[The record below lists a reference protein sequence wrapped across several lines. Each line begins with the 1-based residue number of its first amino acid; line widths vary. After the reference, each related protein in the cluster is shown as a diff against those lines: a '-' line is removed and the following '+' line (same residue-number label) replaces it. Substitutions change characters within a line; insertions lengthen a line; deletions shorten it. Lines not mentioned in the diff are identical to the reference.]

1 VAILTILCIAFWA
14 VALITGLDSFAIVA
28 IGFGGVEAVKSA
40 VTSIRSRQLDVNTL
54 MVLAGIGAILIY
66 RFLDAA
72 TLFMLFS
79 LSNTLENFAF
89 KKTEKGIEKLVKM
102 RPTRAIKI
110 VGGVAK
116 EVPVEELKVGDHV
129 RVHAYSQVTAD
140 GEIIEGQTTLDESAM
155 TGEALPVSRAVGD
168 SVMAGTQNLEGGILI
183 RVTSAGTDSSIDKVI
198 RLVKEAQETKTTGQR
213 ISVWFGQSYTIFV
226 VLASLVSYG
235 ARVSMGSGHDSAF
248 YASLVLLVA
257 LSPCALVISTPSA
270 ILSAMA
276 CAARRGVLVRG
287 GGALEA
293 SGRIKAATLDKTGT
307 LTYGRFEVV
316 RLVLV
321 RGGDSAVNHWSKGQD
336 MAVEMLYALG
346 VAAALEE
353 RTNHPL
359 AVAISALAK
368 EVGAPKVVAENET
381 VIGGVGISAEI
392 KGVPAMI
399 GRPSSFEEKGN
410 KPPLSLA
417 KEIEAMQSQGLSVA
431 LLHFGDAFCAI
442 ALQDKIRENA
452 SRTVKELYEVGL
464 HRIVVLTG
472 DHYAAAKLAS
482 DAVGIS
488 EVHADLLPGE
498 KTKWIRKI
506 QAEVGPVM
514 MVGDGV
520 NDAPALAASDFG
532 VAMGGLGS
540 DVAIGSADAVIV
552 QDRLDRLPWL
562 VRLGRSANRTIKA
575 NIVISLSSIAI
586 LTLISLTGH
595 LALDFAVL
603 GHEGT
608 TVLVILNGLRLLAG
622 PRQ

>member
-1 VAILTILCIAFWA
+1 MAILTVLCIVFWA
-14 VALITGLDSFAIVA
+14 IALITGHDSFAITA
-28 IGFGGVEAVKSA
+28 IGFGAVEAVKSA
-40 VTSIRSRQLDVNTL
+40 AASIRSRHLDVNTL
-54 MVLAGIGAILIY
+54 MVLAGVGAILIY
-66 RFLDAA
+66 RFFDAA

-89 KKTEKGIEKLVKM
+89 KRTERGIEKLVKM
-102 RPTRAIKI
+102 RPTRALKV
-110 VGGVAK
+110 VGGVAT
-116 EVPVEELKVGDHV
+116 EVPVEDLRVGDHV
-129 RVHAYSQVTAD
+129 RIYAYSQVTAD
-140 GEIIEGQTTLDESAM
+140 GEITEGQTTLDESAM
-155 TGEALPVSRAVGD
+155 TGEALPVSRGVGD
-168 SVMAGTQNLEGGILI
+168 FVMAGTQNLEGGILI

-198 RLVKEAQETKTTGQR
+198 RLVKEAQTTKTTGQR

-226 VLASLVSYG
+226 VFTSFMSYIV
-235 ARVSMGSGHDSAF
+235 RVFMGSGHDLAF
-248 YASLVLLVA
+248 YESLVLLVA

-307 LTYGRFEVV
+307 LTYGKFEVV
-316 RLVLV
+316 RISFVQSGNETILRWS
-321 RGGDSAVNHWSKGQD
+321 RGQELPS
-336 MAVEMLYALG
+336 EILYPLG

-359 AVAISALAK
+359 AAAITTVAAELGAPHVAIDK
-368 EVGAPKVVAENET
+368 ET

-399 GRPSSFEEKGN
+399 GRPSAFLEKGN
-410 KPPLSLA
+410 KPPLALV
-417 KEIEAMQSQGLSVA
+417 KEIETMQSQGFSVA
-431 LLHFGDAFCAI
+431 LLHFGDSFCAI

-452 SRTVKELYEVGL
+452 AKTIKELYEVGVS
-464 HRIVVLTG
+464 RVVVLTG

-482 DAVGIS
+482 EAVGIS
-488 EVHADLLPGE
+488 EVHADLLPGQ
-498 KTKWIRKI
+498 KTEWIQKI
-506 QAEVGPVM
+506 QADVGPVM

-552 QDRLDRLPWL
+552 QDRLERLPWL

-575 NIVISLSSIAI
+575 NIVISLSSIVI
-586 LTLISLTGH
+586 LTVISFTGR
-595 LALDFAVL
+595 LPLDLAVL

-608 TVLVILNGLRLLAG
+608 TVVVILNGLRLLAG
-622 PRQ
+622 PR